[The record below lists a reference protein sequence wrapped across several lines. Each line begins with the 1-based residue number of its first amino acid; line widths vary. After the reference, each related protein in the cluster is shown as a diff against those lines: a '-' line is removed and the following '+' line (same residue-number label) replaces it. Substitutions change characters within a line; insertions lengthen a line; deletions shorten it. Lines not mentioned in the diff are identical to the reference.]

1 MGIDST
7 GDGLVDVTFLRFRD
21 LAVRVPLDGSVGP
34 GMQVAV
40 YDAVGKAFA
49 AAVPP
54 GVGPGGLFHIRVPV
68 LPWTQPAAAAAA
80 AAAEVTAAS
89 VAAAAAE
96 PTGAAAAGAAGF
108 STSLEGVDI
117 TEGDTSEH
125 AVTEAFTEMDRDCDG
140 ELTRFEVIKGCSSS
154 AKACHSQQ

>member
-68 LPWTQPAAAAAA
+68 LPWAQP
-80 AAAEVTAAS
+80 
-89 VAAAAAE
+89 AAAAAE

-154 AKACHSQQ
+154 AKACHSQ

>member
-7 GDGLVDVTFLRFRD
+7 GDGLVDVTYLRFHD

-40 YDAVGKAFA
+40 YDAGGKVFTAT
-49 AAVPP
+49 VPP
-54 GVGPGGLFHIRVPV
+54 GVGPGGLFHMRVPV
-68 LPWTQPAAAAAA
+68 LPWAQPAAAAA
-80 AAAEVTAAS
+80 EVMAAS

-154 AKACHSQQ
+154 AKACHSES